1 MRALR
6 LTPRQ
11 RFLHGFMEYIHEYIR
26 DDLVCKAIAH
36 AEKKRLAKEKRR
48 LARERRAPTC

>member
-1 MRALR
+1 MRAMR

-11 RFLHGFMEYIHEYIR
+11 RFLHGFMEYIYKYVR
-26 DDLVCKAIAH
+26 DDFVCKANRA

-48 LARERRAPTC
+48 LAR